1 MRPGF
6 RIIFNEL
13 NDDIIDFLMIH
24 GAIIT
29 RKIAHRTYIKM
40 PDTVECYYTQI
51 LDDTCVVMFRHEDKH
66 VGFML
71 LLAFPN
77 NIKWHTLSLN

>member
-6 RIIFNEL
+6 RIVFNEL
-13 NDDIIDFLMIH
+13 NNEIIDFLLIH

-29 RKIAHRTYIKM
+29 RKVTHRTYIKM
-40 PDTVECYYTQI
+40 PDERECYYTRI
-51 LDDTCVVMFRHEDKH
+51 LDDTCVVTFRHEDQNI
-66 VGFML
+66 GLMI

-77 NIKWHTLSLN
+77 NIVWHTLNLN